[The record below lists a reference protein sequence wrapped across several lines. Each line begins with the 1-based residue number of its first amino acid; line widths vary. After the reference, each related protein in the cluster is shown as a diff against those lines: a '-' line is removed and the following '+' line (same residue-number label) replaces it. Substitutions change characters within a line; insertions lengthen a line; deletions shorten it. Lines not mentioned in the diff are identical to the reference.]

1 MMDLLLSK
9 KKEVNFEFFI
19 NRCSNSLERLLFHS
33 ECQQNGFLKS
43 MYLLS
48 RKACLL
54 TRRLPNT
61 FSWCILPKTKS

>member
-33 ECQQNGFLKS
+33 ECQQNVFLDLFV
-43 MYLLS
+43 M
-48 RKACLL
+48 
-54 TRRLPNT
+54 NT
-61 FSWCILPKTKS
+61 KDEKTSTF